1 MDLGE
6 SPSSVQFLDGCL
18 DLLGP
23 MELADETRSQLTDH
37 LDAGGALKHGTEA
50 EQSEFAR
57 RTGET
62 LQMIATT
69 SEFQFG

>member
-1 MDLGE
+1 SE
-6 SPSSVQFLDGCL
+6 QFLDGCL

-23 MELADETRSQLTDH
+23 MELAPETHGQLTDH

-50 EQSEFAR
+50 EQGEFSR
-57 RTGET
+57 RAGET